1 MKLKGKNYLEDISDV
16 VNSRELFEHQ
26 ERLWRAGYKEEKLTG
41 LCGPQILKHIKSQE
55 WGEKSI
61 DQR

>member
-1 MKLKGKNYLEDISDV
+1 MEDISDV